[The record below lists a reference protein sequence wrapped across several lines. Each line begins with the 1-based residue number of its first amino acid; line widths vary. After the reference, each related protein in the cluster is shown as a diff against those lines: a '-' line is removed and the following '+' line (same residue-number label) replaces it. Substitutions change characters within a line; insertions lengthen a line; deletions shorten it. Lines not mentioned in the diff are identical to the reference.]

1 MISKE
6 AQTKKKKK
14 NWLINFLTKDSQN
27 NVIIG
32 YSKNIL
38 SPAHIRVGPTHYKTH
53 PHMSGRNYTHE
64 ISNKFPIER
73 WKRWVRDPKLEKYTS
88 NELNDKQARYMIDN
102 KKWTGIKL
110 R

>member
-1 MISKE
+1 
-6 AQTKKKKK
+6 
-14 NWLINFLTKDSQN
+14 
-27 NVIIG
+27 
-32 YSKNIL
+32 
-38 SPAHIRVGPTHYKTH
+38 
-53 PHMSGRNYTHE
+53 MSGRNYTHE

-73 WKRWVRDPKLEKYTS
+73 WKRWVRDPKLEKYTP